1 MADLDARIR
10 ARLDHGSA
18 DSVYASV
25 DAVRAV
31 LDKIADAEEF
41 GDDVDLDDIQTA
53 IARELGV
60 ETDG

>member
-1 MADLDARIR
+1 M
-10 ARLDHGSA
+10 
-18 DSVYASV
+18 YASV